1 MPFQPMNNKPWNPE
15 DGQLLQSLR
24 EKAGFDALVFAR
36 NNTVS
41 LAQLRELEEGGES
54 SFYSPLIKRS
64 TGVKLLR
71 KLGYEF
77 PPEETPATQPDER
90 QGSTPLIE
98 SPEADLQNSAPATA
112 GSITATYKPGAWLKA
127 PVFWGFG
134 LATLALLVVIGPVRQ
149 MAAPEPTSA
158 SPSVNASSPTAA
170 AAPALTPA
178 TGAQNT
184 TAEPATK
191 TIIALPTSASL
202 SVTETPAAIT
212 SPANSSPLSCD
223 GVHKKTTTVFRQ
235 TEPLKPGNYVHFV
248 AQANTSLCVLDQ
260 NNQLTTLKLPAG
272 ASKTVFGDAP
282 FLVQSSDWQA
292 LKIFFQG
299 RRVHAAK
306 PGVEHLQ
313 LHSVAF

>member
-1 MPFQPMNNKPWNPE
+1 MPFQPMNNKPWKSE

-24 EKAGFDALVFAR
+24 EKGGFDALVFAR

-41 LAQLRELEEGGES
+41 LAQLRELEEGGDS

-77 PPEETPATQPDER
+77 PPEETPATQPVESL
-90 QGSTPLIE
+90 GSTSLIE
-98 SPEADLQNSAPATA
+98 SPEADVQNSAAATP
-112 GSITATYKPGAWLKA
+112 GPITATDKTGSWLKA
-127 PVFWGFG
+127 PVFWGLG
-134 LATLALLVVIGPVRQ
+134 LSTLALLVFIGPIRQ
-149 MAAPEPTSA
+149 MANSGPTSA
-158 SPSVNASSPTAA
+158 STSVNASPPTAG
-170 AAPALTPA
+170 AAPALTPS

-191 TIIALPTSASL
+191 AVIALPASASL

-212 SPANSSPLSCD
+212 SPANSPPLACD
-223 GVHKKTTTVFRQ
+223 WQHKKTSTVFRQ
-235 TEPLKPGNYVHFV
+235 SAPLKPGNYVHFV
-248 AQANTSLCVLDQ
+248 AQANTSVCVLDQ
-260 NNQLTTLKLPAG
+260 NNQLTTLKLSAG

-282 FLVQSSDWQA
+282 FLVQSSNWQS

-313 LHSVAF
+313 LQSEVF